1 MSGSRARD
9 EILARV
15 RRSLGVPADAGS
27 GRDEVGVD
35 WSYGQPT
42 ALASVLDTF
51 EENILDYGA
60 SLTRVSSDAV
70 GSAVSSALRGMGTES
85 VVVPVDLPVG
95 WLQGWDDL
103 LVVVDSEGL
112 SSRDLD
118 GIDAV
123 VTGSLVS
130 AAETGTICLD
140 HGAGQGRRAI
150 SLVPDRHVCVV
161 AADSVVSDIPEAVA
175 LLEASVR
182 QGRPVTWISGGSATS
197 DIELSRVEGVHG
209 PRQLHVVLVV

>member
-1 MSGSRARD
+1 MSGSPARD

-15 RRSLGVPADAGS
+15 RRSLGDVPVG
-27 GRDEVGVD
+27 DEVTVD
-35 WSYGQPT
+35 WTYARPT
-42 ALASVLDTF
+42 PLLSVLDTF

-60 SLTRVSSDAV
+60 SLSRVSPDEVGRAV
-70 GSAVSSALRGMGTES
+70 AAALRGMGAAS
-85 VVVPVDLPVG
+85 VVIPADLPAA

-103 LVVVDSEGL
+103 RVVVDSGDL
-112 SSRDLD
+112 SARDLD
-118 GIDAV
+118 AIDAV

-130 AAETGTICLD
+130 GAETGTICLD

-161 AADSVVSDIPEAVA
+161 TARSVVSDIPEAVA
-175 LLEASVR
+175 VLEASVR